1 MRWPARSAGL
11 RIGPPRRTY
20 RSRAVIEL
28 VGDHVLMFESDYP
41 HPETIFPDHADAV
54 IAWRRTLGEP
64 ATQKLMW
71 ENAARFFRLT
81 STPWDSAATA
91 DQAAAR

>member
-1 MRWPARSAGL
+1 M
-11 RIGPPRRTY
+11 T
-20 RSRAVIEL
+20 RAVIEL

-54 IAWRRTLGEP
+54 IGWRLTLGEA
-64 ATQKLMW
+64 ATRKLMW

-81 STPWDSAATA
+81 STPWDGERAGSG
-91 DQAAAR
+91 